1 MTTPVKCES
10 YEGAVLKEFNKPYL
24 CGLITLALLG
34 CQSEDSTQEAVSV
47 LVPYNINELPKPNDG
62 YGYDDDG
69 TITGVGEHTA
79 AMSSTNDA
87 YYQDYNNSYAA
98 LDGWGLCAEPILIP
112 LQSVNSDKRFPL
124 NNETLSGNVVLINES
139 TGEEVGT
146 QISADG
152 SNIIIQCESG
162 LKEGTTYSI
171 VVTDGVK
178 TEFDEPLKAD
188 ASFDELIYSGV
199 PLESDKEI
207 SLQEQVLN
215 AIDSYYSLYPEKGI
229 PVYAAQFKTQSSY
242 SSLDAMRD
250 NHVKFNTKFLDGYEK
265 VREFNGDYNQYSK
278 QLRIPSYLPFTE
290 GRESECTID
299 EFDPKEN
306 CPPLYEWI
314 TNADGGFP
322 TAEMSSPK
330 VIEFLNITAD
340 IYLPNYE
347 DTPRPIETS
356 TGFPTAIFI
365 HGVTAER
372 GTASLMAA
380 EYTKKGYAVVAI
392 DMPYHGE
399 RMRYDNTDTDPN
411 DGEKT
416 GVEISARANKA
427 FFINIDSPLALRSN
441 LQQSVSD
448 FLGLRYALSQESWVK
463 KDDIH
468 LIGQSLGG
476 IMSVMVSEFSQP
488 TRDLGDNSDF
498 AFNTVNFVVPGQG
511 LTNLV
516 LSSQTLGPEMSEGV
530 KKSPDVQRGIAETV
544 IPDICTAEATN
555 QQCIEAL
562 REFGALSTDNALLV
576 SQLENDIFDLVVTD
590 LKQGVQATIDSAD
603 PASFISRQVAV
614 QQPTLLLAAVGDCG
628 ETCDVGVDYVPDS
641 VIPNT
646 APDNIRTGTEPL
658 ITALGLD
665 PITGT
670 SENISEKRGAVRTTT
685 GGHGTYLFPY
695 EGPVDE
701 DGLPGMP
708 GENISDVLEAV
719 DTQQIAVASMVMS
732 DGAVVVINN
741 EDHIETE
748 VPQDEE

>member
-1 MTTPVKCES
+1 MKD
-10 YEGAVLKEFNKPYL
+10 FNKPYI

-34 CQSEDSTQEAVSV
+34 CQSEDSTQDAVSV

-69 TITGVGEHTA
+69 TISGVGEDVA

-112 LQSVNSDKRFPL
+112 LQSVNSDKRYPL
-124 NNETLSGNVVLINES
+124 NNETLAGNVVLIDGV

-152 SNIIIQCESG
+152 SNIKIQCESG
-162 LKEGTTYSI
+162 LVENRTYSV

-178 TEFDEPLKAD
+178 TEFNEHLKAD
-188 ASFDELIYSGV
+188 ASFDELIYSDA
-199 PLESDKEI
+199 PLNSEKEEV
-207 SLQEQVLN
+207 LQEQVLS
-215 AIDSYYSLYPEKGI
+215 AIDSYYALYPDKGI
-229 PVYAAQFKTQSSY
+229 PVYAAQFKTQSAY
-242 SSLDAMRD
+242 SPLDAMKY
-250 NHVKFNTKFLDGYEK
+250 NHEAFGSAFTGQLNPITERKK
-265 VREFNGDYNQYSK
+265 DYDLYTK
-278 QLRIPSYLPFTE
+278 QLKIPSYLPFTKA
-290 GRESECTID
+290 RESECIID
-299 EFDPKEN
+299 EFEPKEN

-314 TNADGGFP
+314 TNTDGGFP
-322 TAEMSSPK
+322 TEREPTPK
-330 VIEFLNITAD
+330 ITEELDITAD
-340 IYLPNYE
+340 IYVPNGW
-347 DTPRPIETS
+347 DKS
-356 TGFPTAIFI
+356 SQLPTAIFI

-399 RMRYDNTDTDPN
+399 RMRYDSSP
-411 DGEKT
+411 EH
-416 GVEISARANKA
+416 VEISARANKA

-448 FLGLRYALSQESWVK
+448 FLGLRYALNQERWVK
-463 KDDIH
+463 KDDVH

-476 IMSVMVSEFSQP
+476 IMSVMVSEFSQVSP
-488 TRDLGDNSDF
+488 DFHTNSDF

-544 IPDICTAEATN
+544 IPDTCTAEATN

-562 REFGALSTDNALLV
+562 REFVELSSDNALLV
-576 SQLENDIFDLVVTD
+576 SQLEDDIFDLVVTD

-603 PASFISRQVAV
+603 PASFISRQVQAE
-614 QQPTLLLAAVGDCG
+614 QPTLLLAAVGDCG

-670 SENISEKRGAVRTTT
+670 KRDQIELGGVIRTTT

-701 DGLPGMP
+701 NGLPGMP
-708 GENISDVLEAV
+708 GENMSDVREAV
-719 DTQQIAVASMVMS
+719 TTQQLAVASMVMT
-732 DGAVVVINN
+732 DGSLVVINN

>member
-10 YEGAVLKEFNKPYL
+10 YEGAVLKDFNKPYI

-69 TITGVGEHTA
+69 TISGVGEDVA

-112 LQSVNSDKRFPL
+112 LQSVNSDKRYPL
-124 NNETLSGNVVLINES
+124 NNETLAGNVVLIDGV

-152 SNIIIQCESG
+152 SNIKIQCESG
-162 LKEGTTYSI
+162 LVENRTYSV
-171 VVTDGVK
+171 VVTDGVE
-178 TEFDEPLKAD
+178 TEFNEPLKAD
-188 ASFDELIYSGV
+188 ASFDELIYSDV
-199 PLESDKEI
+199 SLNSEKEEI
-207 SLQEQVLN
+207 LQEQVLS
-215 AIDSYYSLYPEKGI
+215 AIDSYYALYPDKGI
-229 PVYAAQFKTQSSY
+229 PVYAAQFKTQSAY
-242 SSLDAMRD
+242 SPLDAMKY
-250 NHVKFNTKFLDGYEK
+250 NHEAFGSAFTGQLNPITERKK
-265 VREFNGDYNQYSK
+265 DYDLYTK
-278 QLRIPSYLPFTE
+278 QLKIPSYLPFTKA
-290 GRESECTID
+290 RESECIID
-299 EFDPKEN
+299 EFEPKEN

-314 TNADGGFP
+314 TNTDGGFP
-322 TAEMSSPK
+322 TEREPTPK
-330 VIEFLNITAD
+330 ITEELDITAD
-340 IYLPNYE
+340 IYVPNGW
-347 DTPRPIETS
+347 DKS
-356 TGFPTAIFI
+356 SQLPTAIFI

-399 RMRYDNTDTDPN
+399 RMRYDSSP
-411 DGEKT
+411 EH
-416 GVEISARANKA
+416 VEISARANKA

-448 FLGLRYALSQESWVK
+448 FLGLRYALSQEGWV
-463 KDDIH
+463 DNDNVH

-476 IMSVMVSEFSQP
+476 IMSVMVSEFSQASP
-488 TRDLGDNSDF
+488 DFHSDTNTNF
-498 AFNTVNFVVPGQG
+498 EFNTVNFVVPGQG

-544 IPDICTAEATN
+544 IPDICTIEATN

-562 REFGALSTDNALLV
+562 REFVELSSDNALLV
-576 SQLENDIFDLVVTD
+576 SQLEDDIFDLVVTD

-603 PASFISRQVAV
+603 PASFISRQVKAE
-614 QQPTLLLAAVGDCG
+614 QPTLLLAAVGDCG

-670 SENISEKRGAVRTTT
+670 KRDQIELGGVIRTTT

-701 DGLPGMP
+701 SGLPGMP
-708 GENISDVLEAV
+708 GENMSDVREAV
-719 DTQQIAVASMVMS
+719 TTQQLAVASMVMT
-732 DGAVVVINN
+732 DGSLVVINN

>member
-10 YEGAVLKEFNKPYL
+10 YEGAVLKDFNKPYI

-34 CQSEDSTQEAVSV
+34 CQSEDSAQDAVLI

-62 YGYDDDG
+62 YGYDEDG
-69 TITGVGEHTA
+69 TISGVGEDVVV
-79 AMSSTNDA
+79 MSSTNDA

-112 LQSVNSDKRFPL
+112 LQSVNSDKRYPL
-124 NNETLSGNVVLINES
+124 NNETLAGNVVLIDDL
-139 TGEEVGT
+139 TGEEVVT

-152 SNIIIQCESG
+152 SNIKIQCESG
-162 LKEGTTYSI
+162 LAESRTYSI

-178 TEFDEPLKAD
+178 TEFNEPLKAD
-188 ASFDELIYSGV
+188 ASFDDLIYSEV
-199 PLESDKEI
+199 PLNNEKEEV
-207 SLQEQVLN
+207 LQEQVLS
-215 AIDSYYSLYPEKGI
+215 AIESYYALYPEKGI

-242 SSLDAMRD
+242 SSLDAMKR
-250 NHVKFNTKFLDGYEK
+250 NHLQYGSSFTQEEPIIVEEKRGYNLYTKVLK
-265 VREFNGDYNQYSK
+265 
-278 QLRIPSYLPFTE
+278 IPSYLPFTKE
-290 GRESECTID
+290 REAECIVD

-314 TNADGGFP
+314 TNTSGSFP
-322 TAEMSSPK
+322 TAENPMPQK
-330 VIEFLNITAD
+330 TEDLEMTAD
-340 IYLPNYE
+340 IYVPKEFNWNSFIELPV
-347 DTPRPIETS
+347 
-356 TGFPTAIFI
+356 AIFI

-380 EYTKKGYAVVAI
+380 EYTDKGYAVVAI

-399 RMRYDNTDTDPN
+399 RIRYDSSP
-411 DGEKT
+411 EH
-416 GVEISARANKA
+416 VEISARANKA

-448 FLGLRYALSQESWVK
+448 FLGLRYALSQEDWVK
-463 KDDIH
+463 RDDVH

-476 IMSVMVSEFSQP
+476 IMSVMVSEFSQASRAL
-488 TRDLGDNSDF
+488 TANSDF
-498 AFNTVNFVVPGQG
+498 TFNTVNFVVPGQG

-544 IPDICTAEATN
+544 IPDTCTTEATN

-562 REFGALSTDNALLV
+562 RDFVALSTDNALLV
-576 SQLENDIFDLVVTD
+576 SQLEDDIFDLVVTD

-603 PASFISRQVAV
+603 PASFISRQVAAE
-614 QQPTLLLAAVGDCG
+614 QPTLLLAAVGDCG

-646 APDNIRTGTEPL
+646 APGNIRTGTEPL

-670 SENISEKRGAVRTTT
+670 SENINEKRGAVRTTT

-701 DGLPGMP
+701 NGLPGTP
-708 GENISDVLEAV
+708 GENMSDVREAV

>member
-1 MTTPVKCES
+1 MKD
-10 YEGAVLKEFNKPYL
+10 FNKPYI

-34 CQSEDSTQEAVSV
+34 CQSEDSTQEPVSV
-47 LVPYNINELPKPNDG
+47 LVPYNIDELPKPNDG

-69 TITGVGEHTA
+69 TITGVGEHAVTL
-79 AMSSTNDA
+79 SSKNDA

-112 LQSVNSDKRFPL
+112 LQSINSDKRFPL
-124 NNETLSGNVVLINES
+124 NNETFSGNVVLINES
-139 TGEEVGT
+139 TGEEVST

-199 PLESDKEI
+199 PLDSDKEV

-215 AIDSYYSLYPEKGI
+215 AIDSYYALYPEKGI
-229 PVYAAQFKTQSSY
+229 PVYAAQFKTQSAY
-242 SSLDAMRD
+242 SPLDTMRN
-250 NHVKFNTKFLDGYEK
+250 NHVLYGSSFIGTRSEVTGLKP
-265 VREFNGDYNQYSK
+265 DYDLYHK
-278 QLRIPSYLPFTE
+278 TLKIPFYLPFTKE
-290 GRESECTID
+290 REAECTVD

-314 TNADGGFP
+314 TNTSGGFP
-322 TAEMSSPK
+322 TADNPTPQITEDL
-330 VIEFLNITAD
+330 EITAD
-340 IYLPNYE
+340 IYVPNNWDWNKGE
-347 DTPRPIETS
+347 QLS
-356 TGFPTAIFI
+356 TAIFI

-372 GTASLMAA
+372 GTASLMAKD
-380 EYTKKGYAVVAI
+380 YTTKGYAVVAI

-399 RMRYDNTDTDPN
+399 RMRYDNTDP
-411 DGEKT
+411 DGEGPDK

-448 FLGLRYALSQESWVK
+448 FLGLRYALSQEAWVK
-463 KDDIH
+463 KDDVH

-476 IMSVMVSEFSQP
+476 IMSVMVSEFSQASP
-488 TRDLGDNSDF
+488 DFHSNSNF

-544 IPDICTAEATN
+544 IPDTCTTEATN
-555 QQCIEAL
+555 QECIEAL
-562 REFGALSTDNALLV
+562 REFVALSSDNTLFV
-576 SQLENDIFDLVVTD
+576 SQLEDDIFDLVVTD

-603 PASFISRQVAV
+603 PASFISRQVAAE
-614 QQPTLLLAAVGDCG
+614 QPTLLLAAVGDCG

-670 SENISEKRGAVRTTT
+670 TPTSVQTRGAVRTTT

-701 DGLPGMP
+701 NGLPGTP
-708 GENISDVLEAV
+708 GENMSVVREAV
-719 DTQQIAVASMVMS
+719 DTQQVAVASMVMT
-732 DGAVVVINN
+732 DGSLVVINN

>member
-10 YEGAVLKEFNKPYL
+10 YEGAVLKDFNKPYI

-34 CQSEDSTQEAVSV
+34 CQSEDSTQDAVSV

-69 TITGVGEHTA
+69 TISGVGEDVA

-112 LQSVNSDKRFPL
+112 LQSVNSDKRYPL
-124 NNETLSGNVVLINES
+124 NNETLAGNVVLIDYL
-139 TGEEVGT
+139 TGEEVVT

-152 SNIIIQCESG
+152 SNIKIQCESG
-162 LKEGTTYSI
+162 LAESRTYSI

-178 TEFDEPLKAD
+178 TEFNEPLKSD
-188 ASFDELIYSGV
+188 ASFDDLIYSEV
-199 PLESDKEI
+199 PLNNEKEEV
-207 SLQEQVLN
+207 LQEQVLS
-215 AIDSYYSLYPEKGI
+215 AIDSYYALYPEKGI
-229 PVYAAQFKTQSSY
+229 PVYAAQFKTQSAY
-242 SSLDAMRD
+242 SPLDAMKY
-250 NHVKFNTKFLDGYEK
+250 NHEAFGSAFTGQLNPITERKK
-265 VREFNGDYNQYSK
+265 DYDLYTK
-278 QLRIPSYLPFTE
+278 QLKIPSYLPFTKA
-290 GRESECTID
+290 RESECIID
-299 EFDPKEN
+299 EFEPKEN

-314 TNADGGFP
+314 TNTDGGFP
-322 TAEMSSPK
+322 TEREPTPK
-330 VIEFLNITAD
+330 ITEELYITAD
-340 IYLPNYE
+340 IYVPNGW
-347 DTPRPIETS
+347 DKS
-356 TGFPTAIFI
+356 SQLPTAIFI

-399 RMRYDNTDTDPN
+399 RMRYDSSP
-411 DGEKT
+411 EH
-416 GVEISARANKA
+416 VEISARANKA
-427 FFINIDSPLALRSN
+427 FFINIDSPLSLRSN

-448 FLGLRYALSQESWVK
+448 FLGLRYALNQERWVK
-463 KDDIH
+463 KDDVH

-476 IMSVMVSEFSQP
+476 IMSVMVSEFSQVSP
-488 TRDLGDNSDF
+488 DFHTNSDF

-544 IPDICTAEATN
+544 IPDTCTAEATN

-562 REFGALSTDNALLV
+562 REFVELSSDNALLV

-603 PASFISRQVAV
+603 PASFISRQVQAE
-614 QQPTLLLAAVGDCG
+614 QPTLLLAAVGDCG

-670 SENISEKRGAVRTTT
+670 KRDQIELGGVIRTTT

-701 DGLPGMP
+701 NGLPGMP
-708 GENISDVLEAV
+708 GENMSDVREAV
-719 DTQQIAVASMVMS
+719 TTQQLAVASMVMT
-732 DGAVVVINN
+732 DGSLVVINN

>member
-1 MTTPVKCES
+1 M
-10 YEGAVLKEFNKPYL
+10 KEFNKPYL

-34 CQSEDSTQEAVSV
+34 CQSEDSTQEPVSV

-69 TITGVGEHTA
+69 TITGVGEPAA
-79 AMSSTNDA
+79 AMSSMNDA

-124 NNETLSGNVVLINES
+124 NNETLAGNVVLIDGE

-152 SNIIIQCESG
+152 SNIKIQCESG
-162 LKEGTTYSI
+162 LKAGTTYSI

-188 ASFDELIYSGV
+188 SSFDELIYSDV
-199 PLESDKEI
+199 PLQSNKEENI
-207 SLQEQVLN
+207 QEQVLN
-215 AIDSYYSLYPEKGI
+215 AIDSYYALYPEKGV
-229 PVYAAQFKTQSSY
+229 PVYAAQFKTQSAY
-242 SSLDAMRD
+242 SPLDAMRRSHLLYGSSFSSALPEL
-250 NHVKFNTKFLDGYEK
+250 NEEKRGYNLYTKVLK
-265 VREFNGDYNQYSK
+265 
-278 QLRIPSYLPFTE
+278 IPSYLPFTKE
-290 GRESECTID
+290 REAECTVD
-299 EFDPKEN
+299 EFDPKKN

-314 TNADGGFP
+314 TNTDGGFP
-322 TAEMSSPK
+322 TADNPIPK
-330 VIEFLNITAD
+330 LTEDLEITAD
-340 IYLPNYE
+340 IYVPKEFNWGSFIELPV
-347 DTPRPIETS
+347 
-356 TGFPTAIFI
+356 AIFI

-372 GTASLMAA
+372 STASLMAA

-399 RMRYDNTDTDPN
+399 RMRYDNTDTDPG
-411 DGEKT
+411 DDEET

-448 FLGLRYALSQESWVK
+448 FLGLRYALSQEDWVK
-463 KDDIH
+463 KDDVH

-476 IMSVMVSEFSQP
+476 IMSVMVSEFSQASREL
-488 TRDLGDNSDF
+488 TANSDF

-544 IPDICTAEATN
+544 IPDVCTTDATN
-555 QQCIEAL
+555 QECIEAL
-562 REFGALSTDNALLV
+562 REFVALSTDNALLV
-576 SQLENDIFDLVVTD
+576 SQLEDDIFSLVVTD
-590 LKQGVQATIDSAD
+590 LKQGVQTTIDSAD
-603 PASFISRQVAV
+603 PASFISRQVSA

-658 ITALGLD
+658 ITALGLE

-670 SENISEKRGAVRTTT
+670 SENTVQKRGAVRTTT

-701 DGLPGMP
+701 NGLPGMP
-708 GENISDVLEAV
+708 GDNMSDVLEAV
-719 DTQQIAVASMVMS
+719 DTQQVAVASMVMS

-748 VPQDEE
+748 VPQNEE

>member
-10 YEGAVLKEFNKPYL
+10 YEGAVLKDFNKPYI

-34 CQSEDSTQEAVSV
+34 CQSEDSTQDAVSV

-69 TITGVGEHTA
+69 TISGVGEDVA

-112 LQSVNSDKRFPL
+112 LQSVNSDKRYPL
-124 NNETLSGNVVLINES
+124 NNETLAGNVVLIDDL
-139 TGEEVGT
+139 TGEEVVT

-152 SNIIIQCESG
+152 SNIKIQCESG
-162 LKEGTTYSI
+162 LAESRTYSI

-178 TEFDEPLKAD
+178 TEFNEPLKSD
-188 ASFDELIYSGV
+188 ASFDDLIYSEV
-199 PLESDKEI
+199 PLNNEKEEV
-207 SLQEQVLN
+207 LQEQVLS
-215 AIDSYYSLYPEKGI
+215 AIDSYYALYPEKGI
-229 PVYAAQFKTQSSY
+229 PVYAAQFKTQSAY
-242 SSLDAMRD
+242 SPLDAMKY
-250 NHVKFNTKFLDGYEK
+250 NHEAFGSAFTGQLNPITERKK
-265 VREFNGDYNQYSK
+265 DYDLYTK
-278 QLRIPSYLPFTE
+278 QLKIPSYLPFTKA
-290 GRESECTID
+290 RESECIID
-299 EFDPKEN
+299 EFEPKEN

-314 TNADGGFP
+314 TNTDGGFP
-322 TAEMSSPK
+322 TEREPTPK
-330 VIEFLNITAD
+330 ITEELDITAD
-340 IYLPNYE
+340 IYVPNGW
-347 DTPRPIETS
+347 DKS
-356 TGFPTAIFI
+356 SQLPTAIFI

-392 DMPYHGE
+392 DMQYHGE
-399 RMRYDNTDTDPN
+399 RMRYDSSP
-411 DGEKT
+411 EH
-416 GVEISARANKA
+416 VEISARANKA

-448 FLGLRYALSQESWVK
+448 FLGLRYALNQERWVK
-463 KDDIH
+463 KDDVH

-476 IMSVMVSEFSQP
+476 IMSVMVSEFSQVSP
-488 TRDLGDNSDF
+488 DFHTNSDF

-544 IPDICTAEATN
+544 IPDTCTAEATN

-562 REFGALSTDNALLV
+562 REFVELSSDNALLV

-603 PASFISRQVAV
+603 PASFISRQVKAE
-614 QQPTLLLAAVGDCG
+614 QPTLLLAAVGDCG

-670 SENISEKRGAVRTTT
+670 KRDQIELGGVIRTTT

-701 DGLPGMP
+701 NGLPGIP
-708 GENISDVLEAV
+708 GENMSDVREAV
-719 DTQQIAVASMVMS
+719 TTQQLAVASMVMT
-732 DGAVVVINN
+732 DGSLVVINN

-748 VPQDEE
+748 VPQGEE

>member
-10 YEGAVLKEFNKPYL
+10 YEGAVLKDFNKPYI

-34 CQSEDSTQEAVSV
+34 CQSEDSTQDAVSV

-69 TITGVGEHTA
+69 TISGVGEDVA

-112 LQSVNSDKRFPL
+112 LQSVNSDKRYPL
-124 NNETLSGNVVLINES
+124 NNETLSGNVVLIDDL
-139 TGEEVGT
+139 TGEEVVT

-152 SNIIIQCESG
+152 SNIKIQCGSG
-162 LKEGTTYSI
+162 LAESRTYSI

-178 TEFDEPLKAD
+178 TEFNEPLKAD
-188 ASFDELIYSGV
+188 ASFDDLIYSEV
-199 PLESDKEI
+199 PLNNEKEEV
-207 SLQEQVLN
+207 LQEQVLS
-215 AIDSYYSLYPEKGI
+215 AIDSYYALYPDKGI
-229 PVYAAQFKTQSSY
+229 PVYAAQFKTQSAY
-242 SSLDAMRD
+242 SPLDAMR
-250 NHVKFNTKFLDGYEK
+250 NNQVNFHTKFLDGVEK
-265 VREFNGDYNQYSK
+265 VNEFNSDYNQYSK
-278 QLRIPSYLPFTE
+278 KLRIPSYLPFTQE
-290 GRESECTID
+290 RESECIID

-314 TNADGGFP
+314 TNTEGGFP
-322 TAEMSSPK
+322 TAAMPEPK
-330 VIEFLNITAD
+330 VVEFLDITAD
-340 IYLPNYE
+340 IYLPNYA
-347 DTPRPIETS
+347 DIPRPKDTS
-356 TGFPTAIFI
+356 IGFPTAIFI

-399 RMRYDNTDTDPN
+399 RMRYDSTDTDPN
-411 DGEKT
+411 DDEET

-448 FLGLRYALSQESWVK
+448 FLGLRYALSQEDWVK
-463 KDDIH
+463 KDDVH

-476 IMSVMVSEFSQP
+476 IMSVMVSEFSQASREL
-488 TRDLGDNSDF
+488 TANSDF

-544 IPDICTAEATN
+544 IPDTCTTEATN

-562 REFGALSTDNALLV
+562 REFVALSTDNALLV

-603 PASFISRQVAV
+603 PASFISRQVAAE
-614 QQPTLLLAAVGDCG
+614 QPTLLLAAVGDCG

-670 SENISEKRGAVRTTT
+670 SENIDEKRGSVRTTT

-701 DGLPGMP
+701 NGLPGTP
-708 GENISDVLEAV
+708 GENMSDVREAV
-719 DTQQIAVASMVMS
+719 GTQQIAVASMVMS

-741 EDHIETE
+741 EGHIETE

>member
-10 YEGAVLKEFNKPYL
+10 YEGAVLKDFNKPYI

-62 YGYDDDG
+62 YGYDDDL
-69 TITGVGEHTA
+69 TITGVGEHTVTL
-79 AMSSTNDA
+79 SSKNDA

-112 LQSVNSDKRFPL
+112 LQSVNSDKRYPL
-124 NNETLSGNVVLINES
+124 NNETLAGNVVLIDGV

-152 SNIIIQCESG
+152 SNIKIQCESG
-162 LKEGTTYSI
+162 LVENRTYSV

-178 TEFDEPLKAD
+178 TEFNEHLKAD
-188 ASFDELIYSGV
+188 ASFDELIYSDA
-199 PLESDKEI
+199 PLNSEKEEV
-207 SLQEQVLN
+207 LQEQVLS
-215 AIDSYYSLYPEKGI
+215 AIDSYYALYPDKGI
-229 PVYAAQFKTQSSY
+229 PVYAAQFKTQSAY
-242 SSLDAMRD
+242 SPLDAMKY
-250 NHVKFNTKFLDGYEK
+250 NHEAFESAFTGQLNPITERKK
-265 VREFNGDYNQYSK
+265 DYDLYTK
-278 QLRIPSYLPFTE
+278 QLKIPSYLPFTKA
-290 GRESECTID
+290 RESECIID
-299 EFDPKEN
+299 EFEPKEN

-314 TNADGGFP
+314 TNTEGGFP
-322 TAEMSSPK
+322 TEREPTPK
-330 VIEFLNITAD
+330 ITEELDITAD
-340 IYLPNYE
+340 IYVPNGW
-347 DTPRPIETS
+347 DKS
-356 TGFPTAIFI
+356 SQLPTAIFI

-399 RMRYDNTDTDPN
+399 RMRYDSSP
-411 DGEKT
+411 EH
-416 GVEISARANKA
+416 VEISARANKA

-448 FLGLRYALSQESWVK
+448 FLGLRYALNQERWVK
-463 KDDIH
+463 KDDVH

-476 IMSVMVSEFSQP
+476 IMSVMVSEFSQVSP
-488 TRDLGDNSDF
+488 DFHTNSDF

-516 LSSQTLGPEMSEGV
+516 LSSQTLGPEMSECV

-544 IPDICTAEATN
+544 IPDTCTAEATN

-562 REFGALSTDNALLV
+562 REFVELSSDNALLV

-603 PASFISRQVAV
+603 PASFISRQVKAE
-614 QQPTLLLAAVGDCG
+614 QPTLLLAAVGDCG

-670 SENISEKRGAVRTTT
+670 KRDQIELGGVIRTTT

-701 DGLPGMP
+701 NGLPGMP
-708 GENISDVLEAV
+708 GENMSDVREAV
-719 DTQQIAVASMVMS
+719 TTQQLAVASMVMT
-732 DGAVVVINN
+732 DGSLVVINN

>member
-1 MTTPVKCES
+1 M
-10 YEGAVLKEFNKPYL
+10 KEFNKPLL

-34 CQSEDSTQEAVSV
+34 CQSEDSTQEPVSV

-69 TITGVGEHTA
+69 TITGVGEHA
-79 AMSSTNDA
+79 VVMSSKNDA

-112 LQSVNSDKRFPL
+112 LQSINSDKRFPL
-124 NNETLSGNVVLINES
+124 NNETLEGNVALIDAS
-139 TGEEVGT
+139 TGVEVET

-162 LKEGTTYSI
+162 LNEGTTYSI

-188 ASFDELIYSGV
+188 SSFDELIYSDV
-199 PLESDKEI
+199 PLKSDKEVNI
-207 SLQEQVLN
+207 QEQVLN
-215 AIDSYYSLYPEKGI
+215 AIDSYYSLYPEKGV

-242 SSLDAMRD
+242 SPLDAMKE
-250 NHVKFNTKFLDGYEK
+250 NHELFGSSFIGTRSK
-265 VREFNGDYNQYSK
+265 VPGLKPDYDLYHK
-278 QLRIPSYLPFTE
+278 TLKIPFYLPFTKE
-290 GRESECTID
+290 REAECTVD

-314 TNADGGFP
+314 TNTSGGFP
-322 TAEMSSPK
+322 TADNPTPQITE
-330 VIEFLNITAD
+330 ELEITAD
-340 IYLPNYE
+340 IYVPNNWDWNKGE
-347 DTPRPIETS
+347 QL
-356 TGFPTAIFI
+356 PTAIFI

-372 GTASLMAA
+372 GTASLMAKD
-380 EYTKKGYAVVAI
+380 YTTKGYAVVAI

-411 DGEKT
+411 DDEIT

-448 FLGLRYALSQESWVK
+448 FLGLRYALSKEAWVK
-463 KDDIH
+463 KDDVH

-476 IMSVMVSEFSQP
+476 IMSVMVSEFSQVKDGFP
-488 TRDLGDNSDF
+488 VNTAFG
-498 AFNTVNFVVPGQG
+498 FNTVNFVVPGQG

-530 KKSPDVQRGIAETV
+530 KKSPDVQRSIAETV
-544 IPDICTAEATN
+544 IPDICTTEATN
-555 QQCIEAL
+555 QECIEAL
-562 REFGALSTDNALLV
+562 REFVAQSTDNALFV
-576 SQLENDIFDLVVTD
+576 SQLEDDIFNLVVTD
-590 LKQGVQATIDSAD
+590 LKQGVQTTIDSAD
-603 PASFISRQVAV
+603 PASFISRQVAA

-658 ITALGLD
+658 IAALGLD

-670 SENISEKRGAVRTTT
+670 SENMELKRGAVRTTT

-695 EGPVDE
+695 EGPMDE
-701 DGLPGMP
+701 SGLPGTP
-708 GENISDVLEAV
+708 GENMSDVREAV
-719 DTQQIAVASMVMS
+719 DTQQVAVASMVMS

-748 VPQDEE
+748 VPENEE

>member
-1 MTTPVKCES
+1 M
-10 YEGAVLKEFNKPYL
+10 KEFNKPYI

-62 YGYDDDG
+62 YGYDDDL
-69 TITGVGEHTA
+69 TITGIGEHTVTL
-79 AMSSTNDA
+79 SSKNDV

-112 LQSVNSDKRFPL
+112 LQSVNSDKRYPL
-124 NNETLSGNVVLINES
+124 NNETLAGNVVLIDDL
-139 TGEEVGT
+139 TGEEVVT

-152 SNIIIQCESG
+152 SNIKIQCESG
-162 LKEGTTYSI
+162 LAESRTYSI

-178 TEFDEPLKAD
+178 TEFNEPLKAD
-188 ASFDELIYSGV
+188 ASFDDLIYSEV
-199 PLESDKEI
+199 PLNNEKEEV
-207 SLQEQVLN
+207 LQEQVLS
-215 AIDSYYSLYPEKGI
+215 AIDSYYALYPKKGVL
-229 PVYAAQFKTQSSY
+229 VYAAQFKTQSTY
-242 SSLDAMRD
+242 SPLDAMRN
-250 NHVKFNTKFLDGYEK
+250 NHVNFHTKFLDGVEK
-265 VREFNGDYNQYSK
+265 VREFNSDYSQYSK
-278 QLRIPSYLPFTE
+278 KLRIPSYLPFTQE
-290 GRESECTID
+290 RESECTID

-314 TNADGGFP
+314 TNTEGGFP
-322 TAEMSSPK
+322 TATMPEPK
-330 VIEFLNITAD
+330 VIEFLEITAD
-340 IYLPNYE
+340 IYVPNDWDWSKGE
-347 DTPRPIETS
+347 QL
-356 TGFPTAIFI
+356 PTAIFI

-399 RMRYDNTDTDPN
+399 RIRYDNTDTDPN
-411 DGEKT
+411 DDEET

-448 FLGLRYALSQESWVK
+448 FLGLRYALSQEDWVK
-463 KDDIH
+463 RDDVH

-476 IMSVMVSEFSQP
+476 IMSVMVSEFSQASRAL
-488 TRDLGDNSDF
+488 TANSDF
-498 AFNTVNFVVPGQG
+498 TFNTVNFVVPGQG

-544 IPDICTAEATN
+544 IPDTCTTEATN

-562 REFGALSTDNALLV
+562 RDFVALSTDNALLV
-576 SQLENDIFDLVVTD
+576 SQLEDDIFDLVVTD

-603 PASFISRQVAV
+603 PASFISRQVAAE
-614 QQPTLLLAAVGDCG
+614 QPTLLLAAVGDCG

-646 APDNIRTGTEPL
+646 APGNIRTGTEPL

-670 SENISEKRGAVRTTT
+670 SENINEKRGAVRTTT

-701 DGLPGMP
+701 NGLPGTP
-708 GENISDVLEAV
+708 GENMSDVREAV

>member
-1 MTTPVKCES
+1 MKD
-10 YEGAVLKEFNKPYL
+10 FNKPYI

-34 CQSEDSTQEAVSV
+34 CQSEDSTQDAVSV

-69 TITGVGEHTA
+69 TISGVGEDVA

-112 LQSVNSDKRFPL
+112 LQSVNSDKRYPL
-124 NNETLSGNVVLINES
+124 NNETLAGNVVLIDGV

-152 SNIIIQCESG
+152 SNIKIQCESG
-162 LKEGTTYSI
+162 LVENRTYSV

-178 TEFDEPLKAD
+178 TEFNEHLKAD
-188 ASFDELIYSGV
+188 ASFDELIYSEV
-199 PLESDKEI
+199 PLNNEKEEV
-207 SLQEQVLN
+207 LQEQVLS
-215 AIDSYYSLYPEKGI
+215 AIDSYYALYPDKGI
-229 PVYAAQFKTQSSY
+229 PVYAAQFKTQSAY
-242 SSLDAMRD
+242 SPLDAMKY
-250 NHVKFNTKFLDGYEK
+250 NHEAFGSAFTGQLNPITERKK
-265 VREFNGDYNQYSK
+265 DYDLYTK
-278 QLRIPSYLPFTE
+278 QLKIPSYLPFTKA
-290 GRESECTID
+290 RESECIID
-299 EFDPKEN
+299 EFEPKEN

-314 TNADGGFP
+314 TNTDGGFP
-322 TAEMSSPK
+322 TEREPTPK
-330 VIEFLNITAD
+330 ITEELDITAD
-340 IYLPNYE
+340 IYVPNGW
-347 DTPRPIETS
+347 DKS
-356 TGFPTAIFI
+356 SQLPTAIFI

-399 RMRYDNTDTDPN
+399 RMRYDSSP
-411 DGEKT
+411 EH
-416 GVEISARANKA
+416 VEISARANKA

-448 FLGLRYALSQESWVK
+448 FLGLRYALNQERWVK
-463 KDDIH
+463 KDDVH

-476 IMSVMVSEFSQP
+476 IMSVMVSEFSQVSP
-488 TRDLGDNSDF
+488 DFHTNSDF

-544 IPDICTAEATN
+544 IPDTCTAEATN

-562 REFGALSTDNALLV
+562 REFVELSSDNALLV

-603 PASFISRQVAV
+603 PASFISRQVQAE
-614 QQPTLLLAAVGDCG
+614 QPTLLLAAVGDCG

-670 SENISEKRGAVRTTT
+670 KRDQIELGGVIRTTT

-701 DGLPGMP
+701 NGLPGMP
-708 GENISDVLEAV
+708 GENMSDVREAV
-719 DTQQIAVASMVMS
+719 TTQQLAVASMVMT
-732 DGAVVVINN
+732 DGSLVVINN

>member
-10 YEGAVLKEFNKPYL
+10 YEGAVLKDFNKPYI

-69 TITGVGEHTA
+69 TISGAGEDVA

-112 LQSVNSDKRFPL
+112 LQSVNSDKRYPL
-124 NNETLSGNVVLINES
+124 NNETLAGNVVLIDDL
-139 TGEEVGT
+139 TGEEVVT

-152 SNIIIQCESG
+152 SNIKIQCESG
-162 LKEGTTYSI
+162 LAESRTYSI

-178 TEFDEPLKAD
+178 TEFNEPLKSD
-188 ASFDELIYSGV
+188 ASFDDLIYSEV
-199 PLESDKEI
+199 PLNNEKEEV
-207 SLQEQVLN
+207 LQEQALS
-215 AIDSYYSLYPEKGI
+215 AIDSYYALYPEKGI
-229 PVYAAQFKTQSSY
+229 PVYAAQFKTQSAY
-242 SSLDAMRD
+242 SPLDAMKY
-250 NHVKFNTKFLDGYEK
+250 NHEAFGSAFTGQLNPITERKK
-265 VREFNGDYNQYSK
+265 DYDLYTK
-278 QLRIPSYLPFTE
+278 QLRIPSYLPFTKA
-290 GRESECTID
+290 RESECIID
-299 EFDPKEN
+299 EFEPKEN

-314 TNADGGFP
+314 TNTDGGFP
-322 TAEMSSPK
+322 IEREPTPK
-330 VIEFLNITAD
+330 ITEELDITAD
-340 IYLPNYE
+340 IYVPNGW
-347 DTPRPIETS
+347 DKS
-356 TGFPTAIFI
+356 SQLPTAIFI

-399 RMRYDNTDTDPN
+399 RMRYDSSP
-411 DGEKT
+411 EH
-416 GVEISARANKA
+416 VEISARANKA

-448 FLGLRYALSQESWVK
+448 FLGLRYALNQERWVK
-463 KDDIH
+463 KDDVH

-476 IMSVMVSEFSQP
+476 IMSVMVSEFSQVSP
-488 TRDLGDNSDF
+488 DFHTNSDF

-544 IPDICTAEATN
+544 IPDTCTAEATN

-562 REFGALSTDNALLV
+562 REFVELSSDNALLV

-603 PASFISRQVAV
+603 PASFISRQVKAE
-614 QQPTLLLAAVGDCG
+614 QPTLLLAAVGDCG

-670 SENISEKRGAVRTTT
+670 KRDQIELGGVIRTTT

-701 DGLPGMP
+701 NGLPGMP
-708 GENISDVLEAV
+708 GENMSDVREAV
-719 DTQQIAVASMVMS
+719 TTQQLAVASMVMT
-732 DGAVVVINN
+732 DGSLVVINN

>member
-1 MTTPVKCES
+1 MTTPGKCES
-10 YEGAVLKEFNKPYL
+10 YEGAVLKDFNKPYI

-34 CQSEDSTQEAVSV
+34 CQSEDSTQDAVSV

-69 TITGVGEHTA
+69 TISGVGEDVA

-87 YYQDYNNSYAA
+87 YYQDYSNSYAA

-112 LQSVNSDKRFPL
+112 LQSVNSDKRYPL
-124 NNETLSGNVVLINES
+124 NNETLAGNVVLIDGV

-152 SNIIIQCESG
+152 SNIKIQCESG
-162 LKEGTTYSI
+162 LVENRTYSV

-178 TEFDEPLKAD
+178 TEFNEHLKAD
-188 ASFDELIYSGV
+188 ASFDELIYSDA
-199 PLESDKEI
+199 PLNSEKEEV
-207 SLQEQVLN
+207 LQEQVLS
-215 AIDSYYSLYPEKGI
+215 AIDSYYTLYPDKGI
-229 PVYAAQFKTQSSY
+229 PVYAAQFKTQSAY
-242 SSLDAMRD
+242 SPLDAMKY
-250 NHVKFNTKFLDGYEK
+250 NHEAFGSAFTGQLNPITERKK
-265 VREFNGDYNQYSK
+265 DYDLYTK
-278 QLRIPSYLPFTE
+278 QLKIPSYLPFTKA
-290 GRESECTID
+290 RESECIID
-299 EFDPKEN
+299 EFEPKEN

-314 TNADGGFP
+314 TNTDGGFP
-322 TAEMSSPK
+322 TEREPTPK
-330 VIEFLNITAD
+330 ITEELDITAD
-340 IYLPNYE
+340 IYVPNGW
-347 DTPRPIETS
+347 DKS
-356 TGFPTAIFI
+356 SQLPTAIFI

-399 RMRYDNTDTDPN
+399 RMRYDSSP
-411 DGEKT
+411 EH
-416 GVEISARANKA
+416 VEISARANKA

-448 FLGLRYALSQESWVK
+448 FLGLRYALNQERWVK
-463 KDDIH
+463 KDDVH

-476 IMSVMVSEFSQP
+476 IMSVMVSEFSQVSP
-488 TRDLGDNSDF
+488 DFHTNSDF

-544 IPDICTAEATN
+544 IPDTCTAEATN

-562 REFGALSTDNALLV
+562 REFVELSSDNALLV

-603 PASFISRQVAV
+603 PASFISRQVQAE
-614 QQPTLLLAAVGDCG
+614 QPTLLLAAVGDCG

-670 SENISEKRGAVRTTT
+670 KRDQIELGGVIRTTT

-701 DGLPGMP
+701 NGLPGMP
-708 GENISDVLEAV
+708 GENMSDVREAV
-719 DTQQIAVASMVMS
+719 TTQQLAVASMVMT
-732 DGAVVVINN
+732 DGSLVVINN

>member
-1 MTTPVKCES
+1 MKD
-10 YEGAVLKEFNKPYL
+10 FNKPYI

-34 CQSEDSTQEAVSV
+34 CQSEDSTQDAVSV

-69 TITGVGEHTA
+69 TISGVGEDVA

-112 LQSVNSDKRFPL
+112 LQSVNSDKRYPL
-124 NNETLSGNVVLINES
+124 NNETLAGNVVLIDGV

-152 SNIIIQCESG
+152 SNIKIQCESG
-162 LKEGTTYSI
+162 LVENRTYSV

-178 TEFDEPLKAD
+178 TEFNEHLKAD
-188 ASFDELIYSGV
+188 ASFDELIYSDA
-199 PLESDKEI
+199 PLNSEKEEV
-207 SLQEQVLN
+207 LQEQALS
-215 AIDSYYSLYPEKGI
+215 AIDSYYALYPDKGI

-242 SSLDAMRD
+242 APLDAMKY
-250 NHVKFNTKFLDGYEK
+250 NHEAFGSAFTGQLNPITERKK
-265 VREFNGDYNQYSK
+265 DYDLYTK
-278 QLRIPSYLPFTE
+278 QLKIPSYLPFTKA
-290 GRESECTID
+290 RESECIID
-299 EFDPKEN
+299 EFEPKEN

-314 TNADGGFP
+314 TNTDGGFP
-322 TAEMSSPK
+322 TEREPTPK
-330 VIEFLNITAD
+330 ITEELDITAD
-340 IYLPNYE
+340 IYVPNGW
-347 DTPRPIETS
+347 DKS
-356 TGFPTAIFI
+356 SQLPTAIFI

-399 RMRYDNTDTDPN
+399 RMRYDSSP
-411 DGEKT
+411 EH
-416 GVEISARANKA
+416 VEISARANKA

-448 FLGLRYALSQESWVK
+448 FLGLRYALNQERWVK
-463 KDDIH
+463 KDDVH

-476 IMSVMVSEFSQP
+476 IMSVMVSEFSQVSP
-488 TRDLGDNSDF
+488 DFHSDTNTNTNF
-498 AFNTVNFVVPGQG
+498 EFNTVNFVVPGQG

-544 IPDICTAEATN
+544 IPDTCTAEATN

-562 REFGALSTDNALLV
+562 REFVELSSDNALLV
-576 SQLENDIFDLVVTD
+576 SQLENDIFNLVVTD

-603 PASFISRQVAV
+603 PASFISRQVQAE
-614 QQPTLLLAAVGDCG
+614 QPTLLLAAVGDCG

-670 SENISEKRGAVRTTT
+670 KRDQIELGGVIRTTT

-701 DGLPGMP
+701 NGLPGMP
-708 GENISDVLEAV
+708 GENMSDVREAV
-719 DTQQIAVASMVMS
+719 TTQQLAVASMVMT
-732 DGAVVVINN
+732 DGSLVVINN

>member
-1 MTTPVKCES
+1 M
-10 YEGAVLKEFNKPYL
+10 KEFNKPYL

-34 CQSEDSTQEAVSV
+34 CQSEDSTQEPVSV

-69 TITGVGEHTA
+69 TITGVGEPAA
-79 AMSSTNDA
+79 AMSSMNDA

-112 LQSVNSDKRFPL
+112 LQSINSDKRLPL
-124 NNETLSGNVVLINES
+124 NNETLAGNVVLIDGE

-152 SNIIIQCESG
+152 SNIKIQCESG
-162 LKEGTTYSI
+162 LKAGTTYSI

-178 TEFDEPLKAD
+178 TEFDEPLKGD
-188 ASFDELIYSGV
+188 SSFDELIYSDV
-199 PLESDKEI
+199 PLQSNKEENI
-207 SLQEQVLN
+207 QEQVLN
-215 AIDSYYSLYPEKGI
+215 AIDSYYALYPEKGV
-229 PVYAAQFKTQSSY
+229 PVYAAQFKTQSAY
-242 SSLDAMRD
+242 SPLDAMRRSHLLYGSSFSSALPELKEEKRGY
-250 NHVKFNTKFLDGYEK
+250 NLYTKVLK
-265 VREFNGDYNQYSK
+265 
-278 QLRIPSYLPFTE
+278 IPSYLPFTKE
-290 GRESECTID
+290 REAECTVD
-299 EFDPKEN
+299 EFDPKKN

-314 TNADGGFP
+314 TNTDGGFP
-322 TAEMSSPK
+322 TADNPIPK
-330 VIEFLNITAD
+330 LTEDLEITAD
-340 IYLPNYE
+340 IYVPKEFNWGSFIELPV
-347 DTPRPIETS
+347 
-356 TGFPTAIFI
+356 AIFI

-372 GTASLMAA
+372 STASLMAA

-399 RMRYDNTDTDPN
+399 RVRHDSSP
-411 DGEKT
+411 EQ
-416 GVEISARANKA
+416 VEISARANKA

-448 FLGLRYALSQESWVK
+448 FLGLRYALSQEGWVDNDK
-463 KDDIH
+463 VH

-476 IMSVMVSEFSQP
+476 IMSVMVSEFSQAS
-488 TRDLGDNSDF
+488 RDFHSDTNSNF
-498 AFNTVNFVVPGQG
+498 EFNTVNFVVPGQG

-530 KKSPDVQRGIAETV
+530 KKSPDVQRSIAETV

-555 QQCIEAL
+555 QECIEAL
-562 REFGALSTDNALLV
+562 REFVAQSTDNALFV
-576 SQLENDIFDLVVTD
+576 SQLEDDIFNLVVTD
-590 LKQGVQATIDSAD
+590 LKQGVQTTIDSAD
-603 PASFISRQVAV
+603 PASFISRQVSA

-670 SENISEKRGAVRTTT
+670 SENIDEKRGAVRTTT

-708 GENISDVLEAV
+708 GENMSDVLEAV
-719 DTQQIAVASMVMS
+719 GTQQIAVASMVMS

-748 VPQDEE
+748 VPQNEE

>member
-1 MTTPVKCES
+1 M
-10 YEGAVLKEFNKPYL
+10 KEFNKPYL

-34 CQSEDSTQEAVSV
+34 CQSEDSTQEPVSV

-69 TITGVGEHTA
+69 TITGVGEPAA
-79 AMSSTNDA
+79 AMSSMNDA

-112 LQSVNSDKRFPL
+112 LQSINSDKRFPL
-124 NNETLSGNVVLINES
+124 NNETLAGNVVLIDGE

-152 SNIIIQCESG
+152 SNIKIQCESG
-162 LKEGTTYSI
+162 LKAGTTYSI

-188 ASFDELIYSGV
+188 SSFDELIYSDV
-199 PLESDKEI
+199 PLQSNKEENI
-207 SLQEQVLN
+207 QEQVLN
-215 AIDSYYSLYPEKGI
+215 AIDSYYALYPEKGV
-229 PVYAAQFKTQSSY
+229 PVYAAQFKTQSAY
-242 SSLDAMRD
+242 SPLDAMRRSHLLYGSSFSSALPELKEEKRGY
-250 NHVKFNTKFLDGYEK
+250 NLYTKVLK
-265 VREFNGDYNQYSK
+265 
-278 QLRIPSYLPFTE
+278 IPSYLPFTKE
-290 GRESECTID
+290 REAECTVD
-299 EFDPKEN
+299 EFDPKKN

-314 TNADGGFP
+314 TNTDGGFP
-322 TAEMSSPK
+322 TADNPIPK
-330 VIEFLNITAD
+330 LTEDLEITAD
-340 IYLPNYE
+340 IYVPKEFNWGSFIELPV
-347 DTPRPIETS
+347 
-356 TGFPTAIFI
+356 AIFI

-372 GTASLMAA
+372 STASLMAA

-399 RMRYDNTDTDPN
+399 RVRHDSSP
-411 DGEKT
+411 EQ
-416 GVEISARANKA
+416 VEISARANKA

-448 FLGLRYALSQESWVK
+448 FLGLRYALSQEGWVDNDK
-463 KDDIH
+463 VH

-476 IMSVMVSEFSQP
+476 IMSVMVSEFSQAS
-488 TRDLGDNSDF
+488 RDFHSDTNSNF
-498 AFNTVNFVVPGQG
+498 EFNTVNFVVPGQG

-544 IPDICTAEATN
+544 IPDVCTTDATN
-555 QQCIEAL
+555 QECIEAL
-562 REFGALSTDNALLV
+562 REFVALSTDNALLV
-576 SQLENDIFDLVVTD
+576 SQLEDDIFSLVVTD
-590 LKQGVQATIDSAD
+590 LKQGVQTTIDSAD
-603 PASFISRQVAV
+603 PASFISRQIEA

-641 VIPNT
+641 VIPNI

-658 ITALGLD
+658 ITALGLE

-670 SENISEKRGAVRTTT
+670 SENTVQKRGAVRTTT

-701 DGLPGMP
+701 NGLPGMP
-708 GENISDVLEAV
+708 GDNMSDVLEAV
-719 DTQQIAVASMVMS
+719 DTQQVAVASMVMS

-748 VPQDEE
+748 VPQNEE

>member
-1 MTTPVKCES
+1 MKD
-10 YEGAVLKEFNKPYL
+10 FNKPYI

-34 CQSEDSTQEAVSV
+34 CQSEDSAQDAVLI

-62 YGYDDDG
+62 YGYDEDG
-69 TITGVGEHTA
+69 TISGVGEDVVV
-79 AMSSTNDA
+79 MSSTNDA

-112 LQSVNSDKRFPL
+112 LKSVNSDKRYPL
-124 NNETLSGNVVLINES
+124 NNETLAGNVVLIDDL
-139 TGEEVGT
+139 TGEEVVT

-152 SNIIIQCESG
+152 SNIKIQCESG
-162 LKEGTTYSI
+162 LAESRTYSI

-178 TEFDEPLKAD
+178 TEFNEPLKSD
-188 ASFDELIYSGV
+188 ASFDDLIYSEV
-199 PLESDKEI
+199 PLNNEKEEV
-207 SLQEQVLN
+207 LQEQVLS
-215 AIDSYYSLYPEKGI
+215 AIDSYYALYPDKGI
-229 PVYAAQFKTQSSY
+229 PVYAAQFKTQSAY
-242 SSLDAMRD
+242 SPLDAMKR
-250 NHVKFNTKFLDGYEK
+250 NHLLYGSSFSSALPELKEEKRGYNLYTKVLK
-265 VREFNGDYNQYSK
+265 
-278 QLRIPSYLPFTE
+278 IPSYLPFTKE
-290 GRESECTID
+290 REVECIVD

-314 TNADGGFP
+314 TNTSGGFP
-322 TAEMSSPK
+322 TAENAMPLK
-330 VIEFLNITAD
+330 TEDLELTAD
-340 IYLPNYE
+340 IYVPKEFNWSTFIELPV
-347 DTPRPIETS
+347 
-356 TGFPTAIFI
+356 AIFI
-365 HGVTAER
+365 HGVTADR
-372 GTASLMAA
+372 STASLMAA

-392 DMPYHGE
+392 DMPYHGD
-399 RMRYDNTDTDPN
+399 RVRHDSSPQH
-411 DGEKT
+411 
-416 GVEISARANKA
+416 VEISAREDKA

-448 FLGLRYALSQESWVK
+448 FLGLRYALSQEGWV
-463 KDDIH
+463 DNDNVH

-476 IMSVMVSEFSQP
+476 IMSVMVSEFSQASP
-488 TRDLGDNSDF
+488 DFYSDTNTNF
-498 AFNTVNFVVPGQG
+498 EFNTVNFVVPGQG

-544 IPDICTAEATN
+544 IPDICTVEATN
-555 QQCIEAL
+555 QQCIETL
-562 REFGALSTDNALLV
+562 REFVELSSDNALLV

-603 PASFISRQVAV
+603 PASFISRQVAAE
-614 QQPTLLLAAVGDCG
+614 QPTLLLAAVGNCG

-646 APDNIRTGTEPL
+646 APGNIRTGTEPL

-670 SENISEKRGAVRTTT
+670 SENINEKRGAVRTTT

-701 DGLPGMP
+701 NGLPGTP
-708 GENISDVLEAV
+708 GENMSDVREAV

-741 EDHIETE
+741 EEHIETE

>member
-1 MTTPVKCES
+1 M
-10 YEGAVLKEFNKPYL
+10 KEFNKPYL

-34 CQSEDSTQEAVSV
+34 CQSEDSTQEPVSV

-69 TITGVGEHTA
+69 TITGVGEPAA
-79 AMSSTNDA
+79 AMSSMNDA

-112 LQSVNSDKRFPL
+112 LQSINSDKRFPL
-124 NNETLSGNVVLINES
+124 NNETLAGNVVLIDGE

-152 SNIIIQCESG
+152 SNIKIQCESG
-162 LKEGTTYSI
+162 LKAGTTYSI

-188 ASFDELIYSGV
+188 SSFDELIYSDA
-199 PLESDKEI
+199 PLQSNKEENI
-207 SLQEQVLN
+207 QEQVLN
-215 AIDSYYSLYPEKGI
+215 AIDSYYALYPEKGVPI
-229 PVYAAQFKTQSSY
+229 YAAQFKTQSSY
-242 SSLDAMRD
+242 SPLDAMKE
-250 NHVKFNTKFLDGYEK
+250 NHELFGSSFIGTRSK
-265 VREFNGDYNQYSK
+265 VPGLKPDYDLYHK
-278 QLRIPSYLPFTE
+278 TLKIPFYLPFTKE
-290 GRESECTID
+290 REAECTVD

-314 TNADGGFP
+314 TNTSGGFP
-322 TAEMSSPK
+322 TADNPIPRITE
-330 VIEFLNITAD
+330 ELEITAD
-340 IYLPNYE
+340 IYVPNNWDWNKGE
-347 DTPRPIETS
+347 QL
-356 TGFPTAIFI
+356 PTAIFI

-372 GTASLMAA
+372 GTASLMAKD
-380 EYTKKGYAVVAI
+380 YTTKGYAVVAI

-399 RMRYDNTDTDPN
+399 RMRYDNTDP
-411 DGEKT
+411 DGEGPEK
-416 GVEISARANKA
+416 GVEISARADKA

-448 FLGLRYALSQESWVK
+448 FLGLRYALSKEAWVK
-463 KDDIH
+463 KDDVH

-476 IMSVMVSEFSQP
+476 IMSVMVSEFSQASP
-488 TRDLGDNSDF
+488 DFHSDTNTNF
-498 AFNTVNFVVPGQG
+498 EFNTVNFVVPGQG

-530 KKSPDVQRGIAETV
+530 KKSPDVQRSIAETV

-555 QQCIEAL
+555 QECIEAL
-562 REFGALSTDNALLV
+562 REFVAQSTDNALFV
-576 SQLENDIFDLVVTD
+576 SQLEDDIFNLVVTD
-590 LKQGVQATIDSAD
+590 LKQGVQTTIDSAD
-603 PASFISRQVAV
+603 PASFISRQVSA

-658 ITALGLD
+658 IAALGLD

-670 SENISEKRGAVRTTT
+670 SENMEQKRGAVRTTT

-695 EGPVDE
+695 EGPMDE
-701 DGLPGMP
+701 SGLPGTP
-708 GENISDVLEAV
+708 GENMSDVREAV
-719 DTQQIAVASMVMS
+719 DTQQVAVASMVMS

-748 VPQDEE
+748 VPQNEE

>member
-10 YEGAVLKEFNKPYL
+10 YEGAVLKDFNKPYI

-34 CQSEDSTQEAVSV
+34 CQSEDSTQDAVSV
-47 LVPYNINELPKPNDG
+47 IVPYNINELPKPNDG

-69 TITGVGEHTA
+69 TISGVGEDVA

-112 LQSVNSDKRFPL
+112 LQSVNSDKRYPL
-124 NNETLSGNVVLINES
+124 NNETLAGNVVLIDGV

-152 SNIIIQCESG
+152 SNIKIQCESG
-162 LKEGTTYSI
+162 LVENRTYSV

-178 TEFDEPLKAD
+178 TEFNEHLKAD
-188 ASFDELIYSGV
+188 ASFDELIYSDA
-199 PLESDKEI
+199 PLDSEKEQV
-207 SLQEQVLN
+207 LQEQVLS
-215 AIDSYYSLYPEKGI
+215 AIDSYYALYPEKGL
-229 PVYAAQFKTQSSY
+229 PVYAAQFKTQSAY
-242 SSLDAMRD
+242 SPLDAMKY
-250 NHVKFNTKFLDGYEK
+250 NHEAFGSAFTGQLNPITERKK
-265 VREFNGDYNQYSK
+265 DYDLYTK
-278 QLRIPSYLPFTE
+278 QLKIPSYLPFTKA
-290 GRESECTID
+290 RESECIID
-299 EFDPKEN
+299 EFEPKEN

-314 TNADGGFP
+314 TNTDGGFP
-322 TAEMSSPK
+322 TEREPTPK
-330 VIEFLNITAD
+330 ITEELDITAD
-340 IYLPNYE
+340 IYVPNGW
-347 DTPRPIETS
+347 DKS
-356 TGFPTAIFI
+356 SQLPTAIFI

-399 RMRYDNTDTDPN
+399 RMRYDSSP
-411 DGEKT
+411 EH
-416 GVEISARANKA
+416 VEISARANKA

-448 FLGLRYALSQESWVK
+448 FLGLRYALNQERWVK
-463 KDDIH
+463 KDDVH

-476 IMSVMVSEFSQP
+476 IMSVMVSEFSQVSP
-488 TRDLGDNSDF
+488 DFHTNSDF

-544 IPDICTAEATN
+544 IPDTCTAEATN

-562 REFGALSTDNALLV
+562 REFVELSSDNALLV

-603 PASFISRQVAV
+603 PASFISRQVKAE
-614 QQPTLLLAAVGDCG
+614 QPTLLLAAVGDCG

-670 SENISEKRGAVRTTT
+670 KRDQIELGGVIRTTT

-701 DGLPGMP
+701 NGLPGMP
-708 GENISDVLEAV
+708 GENMSDVREAV
-719 DTQQIAVASMVMS
+719 TTQQLAVASMVMT
-732 DGAVVVINN
+732 DGSLVVINN

>member
-1 MTTPVKCES
+1 MATPVKCES
-10 YEGAVLKEFNKPYL
+10 YEGAVLKDFNKPYI

-69 TITGVGEHTA
+69 TISGVGEDVA

-112 LQSVNSDKRFPL
+112 LQSVNSDKRYPL
-124 NNETLSGNVVLINES
+124 NNETLAGNVVLIDGV

-152 SNIIIQCESG
+152 SNIKIQCESG
-162 LKEGTTYSI
+162 LVENRTYSV
-171 VVTDGVK
+171 VVTDGVE
-178 TEFDEPLKAD
+178 TEFNEHLKAD
-188 ASFDELIYSGV
+188 ASFDELIYSDV
-199 PLESDKEI
+199 SLNSEKEEV
-207 SLQEQVLN
+207 LQEQVLS
-215 AIDSYYSLYPEKGI
+215 AIDSYYALYPDKGI
-229 PVYAAQFKTQSSY
+229 PVYAAQFKTQSAY
-242 SSLDAMRD
+242 SPLDAMKY
-250 NHVKFNTKFLDGYEK
+250 NHEAFGSAFTGQLNPITERKK
-265 VREFNGDYNQYSK
+265 DYDLYTK
-278 QLRIPSYLPFTE
+278 QLKIPSYLPFTKA
-290 GRESECTID
+290 RESECIID
-299 EFDPKEN
+299 EFEPKEN

-314 TNADGGFP
+314 TNTDGGFP
-322 TAEMSSPK
+322 TEREPTPK
-330 VIEFLNITAD
+330 ITEELDITAD
-340 IYLPNYE
+340 IYVPNGW
-347 DTPRPIETS
+347 DKS
-356 TGFPTAIFI
+356 SQLPTAIFI

-399 RMRYDNTDTDPN
+399 RMRYDSSP
-411 DGEKT
+411 EH
-416 GVEISARANKA
+416 VEISARANKA

-448 FLGLRYALSQESWVK
+448 FLGLRYALNQERWVK
-463 KDDIH
+463 KDDVH

-476 IMSVMVSEFSQP
+476 IMSVMVSEFSQVSP
-488 TRDLGDNSDF
+488 DFHTNSDF

-544 IPDICTAEATN
+544 IPDTCTAEATN

-562 REFGALSTDNALLV
+562 REFVELSSDNALLV

-603 PASFISRQVAV
+603 PASFISRQVQAE
-614 QQPTLLLAAVGDCG
+614 QPTLLLAAVGDCG

-670 SENISEKRGAVRTTT
+670 KRDQIELGGVIRTTT

-701 DGLPGMP
+701 NGLPGMP
-708 GENISDVLEAV
+708 GENMSDVREAV
-719 DTQQIAVASMVMS
+719 TTQQLAVASMVMT
-732 DGAVVVINN
+732 DGSLVVINN
-741 EDHIETE
+741 EEHIETE
-748 VPQDEE
+748 VHQDEE

>member
-1 MTTPVKCES
+1 M
-10 YEGAVLKEFNKPYL
+10 KEFNKPYL

-69 TITGVGEHTA
+69 TITGVGEHAA

-112 LQSVNSDKRFPL
+112 LQSVNSDKRYPL
-124 NNETLSGNVVLINES
+124 NNETLTGNVVLINES

-162 LKEGTTYSI
+162 LKEGTIYSI

-188 ASFDELIYSGV
+188 ASFEQLIYS
-199 PLESDKEI
+199 EAQFNSEKEQDLHTQVI
-207 SLQEQVLN
+207 S
-215 AIDSYYSLYPEKGI
+215 AISSYEDLYPGKGI

-242 SSLDAMRD
+242 APLDAMKY
-250 NHVKFNTKFLDGYEK
+250 NHEVFGSSFTSQLNPITERKK
-265 VREFNGDYNQYSK
+265 DYDLYTK
-278 QLRIPSYLPFTE
+278 QLKIPSYLPFTKA
-290 GRESECTID
+290 RESECIID
-299 EFDPKEN
+299 EFEPKEN

-314 TNADGGFP
+314 TNIDGGFP
-322 TAEMSSPK
+322 TERVPTPK
-330 VIEFLNITAD
+330 ITEELDITAD
-340 IYLPNYE
+340 IYVPNGW
-347 DTPRPIETS
+347 DKS
-356 TGFPTAIFI
+356 SQLPTAIFI

-399 RMRYDNTDTDPN
+399 RMRYDSSS
-411 DGEKT
+411 EH
-416 GVEISARANKA
+416 VEISARANKA

-448 FLGLRYALSQESWVK
+448 FLGLRYALSQEHWVK
-463 KDDIH
+463 KDDVH

-476 IMSVMVSEFSQP
+476 IMSVMVSEFSQIEDGFP
-488 TRDLGDNSDF
+488 TNTDF

-562 REFGALSTDNALLV
+562 REFVALSTDNALLV

-603 PASFISRQVAV
+603 PASFISRQVEAE
-614 QQPTLLLAAVGDCG
+614 QPTLLLAAVGDCG

>member
-1 MTTPVKCES
+1 M
-10 YEGAVLKEFNKPYL
+10 KEFNKPYL

-34 CQSEDSTQEAVSV
+34 CQSEDSNQEPVSV

-69 TITGVGEHTA
+69 TITGVGEPAA
-79 AMSSTNDA
+79 AMSSMNDA

-112 LQSVNSDKRFPL
+112 LQSINSDKRFPL
-124 NNETLSGNVVLINES
+124 NNETLAGNVVLIDGE

-152 SNIIIQCESG
+152 SNIKIQCESG
-162 LKEGTTYSI
+162 LKAGTTYSI

-188 ASFDELIYSGV
+188 SSFDELIYSDV
-199 PLESDKEI
+199 PLQSNKEENI
-207 SLQEQVLN
+207 QEQVLN
-215 AIDSYYSLYPEKGI
+215 AIDSYYALYPEKGV
-229 PVYAAQFKTQSSY
+229 PVYAAQFKTQSAY
-242 SSLDAMRD
+242 SPLDAMRRSHLLYGSSFSSALPEL
-250 NHVKFNTKFLDGYEK
+250 NEEKRGYNLYTKVLK
-265 VREFNGDYNQYSK
+265 
-278 QLRIPSYLPFTE
+278 IPSYLPFTKE
-290 GRESECTID
+290 REAECTVD
-299 EFDPKEN
+299 EFDPKKN

-314 TNADGGFP
+314 TNTDGGFP
-322 TAEMSSPK
+322 TADNPIPK
-330 VIEFLNITAD
+330 LTEDLEITAD
-340 IYLPNYE
+340 IYVPKEFNWGSFIELPV
-347 DTPRPIETS
+347 
-356 TGFPTAIFI
+356 AIFI

-372 GTASLMAA
+372 STASLMAA

-399 RMRYDNTDTDPN
+399 RMRYDNTDTDPG
-411 DGEKT
+411 DDEET

-448 FLGLRYALSQESWVK
+448 FLGLRYALSQEDWVK
-463 KDDIH
+463 KDDVH

-476 IMSVMVSEFSQP
+476 IMSVMVSEFSQASREL
-488 TRDLGDNSDF
+488 TANSDF

-544 IPDICTAEATN
+544 IPDVCTTDATN
-555 QQCIEAL
+555 QECIEAL
-562 REFGALSTDNALLV
+562 REFVALSTDNALLV
-576 SQLENDIFDLVVTD
+576 SQLEDDIFSLVVTD
-590 LKQGVQATIDSAD
+590 LKQGVQTTIDSAD
-603 PASFISRQVAV
+603 PASFISRQIEA

-658 ITALGLD
+658 ITALGLE

-670 SENISEKRGAVRTTT
+670 SENTVQKRGAVRTTT

-701 DGLPGMP
+701 NGLPGMP
-708 GENISDVLEAV
+708 GDNMSDVLEAV
-719 DTQQIAVASMVMS
+719 DTQQVAVASMVMS

-748 VPQDEE
+748 VPQNEE

>member
-10 YEGAVLKEFNKPYL
+10 YEGAVLKDFNKPYI

-34 CQSEDSTQEAVSV
+34 CQSEDSAQDAVLI

-62 YGYDDDG
+62 YGYDEDG
-69 TITGVGEHTA
+69 TISGVGEDVVV
-79 AMSSTNDA
+79 MSSTNDA

-112 LQSVNSDKRFPL
+112 LQSVNSDKRYPL
-124 NNETLSGNVVLINES
+124 NNETLAGNVVLIDDL
-139 TGEEVGT
+139 TGEEVVT

-152 SNIIIQCESG
+152 SNIKIQCESG
-162 LKEGTTYSI
+162 LAESRTYSI

-178 TEFDEPLKAD
+178 TEFNEPLKAD
-188 ASFDELIYSGV
+188 ASFDDLIYSEV
-199 PLESDKEI
+199 PLNNEKEEV
-207 SLQEQVLN
+207 LQEQVLS
-215 AIDSYYSLYPEKGI
+215 AIESYYALYPEKGI

-242 SSLDAMRD
+242 SSLDAMKR
-250 NHVKFNTKFLDGYEK
+250 NHLQYGSSFTQEEPIIVEEKWGYNLYTKVLK
-265 VREFNGDYNQYSK
+265 
-278 QLRIPSYLPFTE
+278 IPSYLPFTKE
-290 GRESECTID
+290 REAECIVD

-314 TNADGGFP
+314 TNTSGSFP
-322 TAEMSSPK
+322 TAENPMPQK
-330 VIEFLNITAD
+330 TEDLEMTAD
-340 IYLPNYE
+340 IYVPKEFNWNSFIELPV
-347 DTPRPIETS
+347 
-356 TGFPTAIFI
+356 AIFI

-380 EYTKKGYAVVAI
+380 EYTDKGYAVVAI

-399 RMRYDNTDTDPN
+399 RIRYDSSP
-411 DGEKT
+411 EH
-416 GVEISARANKA
+416 VEISARANKA

-448 FLGLRYALSQESWVK
+448 FLGLRYALSQEDWVK
-463 KDDIH
+463 RDDVH

-476 IMSVMVSEFSQP
+476 IMSVMVSEFSQASRAL
-488 TRDLGDNSDF
+488 TANSDF
-498 AFNTVNFVVPGQG
+498 TFNTVNFVVPGQG

-544 IPDICTAEATN
+544 IPDTCTTEATN

-562 REFGALSTDNALLV
+562 RDFVALSTDNALLV
-576 SQLENDIFDLVVTD
+576 SQLEDDIFDLVVTD

-603 PASFISRQVAV
+603 PASFISRQVAAE
-614 QQPTLLLAAVGDCG
+614 QPTLLLAAVGDCG

-646 APDNIRTGTEPL
+646 APGNIRTGTEPL

-670 SENISEKRGAVRTTT
+670 SENINEKRGAVRTTT

-701 DGLPGMP
+701 NGLPGTP
-708 GENISDVLEAV
+708 GENMSDVREAV

>member
-1 MTTPVKCES
+1 M
-10 YEGAVLKEFNKPYL
+10 KEFNKPYI

-69 TITGVGEHTA
+69 TISGVGEHAVT
-79 AMSSTNDA
+79 MSSKNDA

-112 LQSVNSDKRFPL
+112 LQSVNSDKRYPL
-124 NNETLSGNVVLINES
+124 NNETLAGNVVLIDDL
-139 TGEEVGT
+139 TGEEVVT

-152 SNIIIQCESG
+152 SNIIIQCELG

-178 TEFDEPLKAD
+178 TEFNEPLKAD
-188 ASFDELIYSGV
+188 ASFDELIYSDV
-199 PLESDKEI
+199 PLNNEKEEV
-207 SLQEQVLN
+207 LQDQVLS
-215 AIDSYYSLYPEKGI
+215 AIESYYALYPEKGI

-242 SSLDAMRD
+242 SSLDAMKR
-250 NHVKFNTKFLDGYEK
+250 NHLQYGSSFTQEEPVIVEEKRGYNLYTKVLK
-265 VREFNGDYNQYSK
+265 
-278 QLRIPSYLPFTE
+278 IPSYLPFTKE
-290 GRESECTID
+290 REAECIVD

-314 TNADGGFP
+314 TNTSGSFP
-322 TAEMSSPK
+322 TAENPMPQK
-330 VIEFLNITAD
+330 TEDLEVTAD
-340 IYLPNYE
+340 IYVPKEFNWNSFIELPV
-347 DTPRPIETS
+347 
-356 TGFPTAIFI
+356 AIFI

-380 EYTKKGYAVVAI
+380 EYTDKGYAVVAI

-399 RMRYDNTDTDPN
+399 RIRYDSSP
-411 DGEKT
+411 EH
-416 GVEISARANKA
+416 VEISARANKA

-448 FLGLRYALSQESWVK
+448 FLGLRYALSQERWV
-463 KDDIH
+463 DNNNVH

-476 IMSVMVSEFSQP
+476 IMSVMVSEFSQASP
-488 TRDLGDNSDF
+488 DFRSDANSNF
-498 AFNTVNFVVPGQG
+498 EFNTVNFVVPGQG

-544 IPDICTAEATN
+544 IPDTCITEATN

-562 REFGALSTDNALLV
+562 RDFVALSTDNALLV
-576 SQLENDIFDLVVTD
+576 SQLEDDIFDLVVTD

-603 PASFISRQVAV
+603 PASFISRQVAAE
-614 QQPTLLLAAVGDCG
+614 QPTLLLAAVGDCG

-646 APDNIRTGTEPL
+646 APGNIRTGTEPL

-670 SENISEKRGAVRTTT
+670 SENINEKRGAVRTTT

-701 DGLPGMP
+701 NGLPGTP
-708 GENISDVLEAV
+708 GENMSDVREAV

>member
-10 YEGAVLKEFNKPYL
+10 YEGAVLKDFNKPYI

-34 CQSEDSTQEAVSV
+34 CQSEDSAQDAVLI

-62 YGYDDDG
+62 YGYDEDG
-69 TITGVGEHTA
+69 TISGVGEDVVV
-79 AMSSTNDA
+79 MSSTNDA

-112 LQSVNSDKRFPL
+112 LKSVNSDKRYPL
-124 NNETLSGNVVLINES
+124 NNETLAGNVVLIDEI
-139 TGEEVGT
+139 TGDEVDT

-178 TEFDEPLKAD
+178 TEFNEPLKAD
-188 ASFDELIYSGV
+188 ASFDELIYSDV
-199 PLESDKEI
+199 PLNNEKEEV
-207 SLQEQVLN
+207 LQDQVLS
-215 AIDSYYSLYPEKGI
+215 AIESYYALYPEKGI

-242 SSLDAMRD
+242 SSLDAMKR
-250 NHVKFNTKFLDGYEK
+250 NHLQYGSSFTQEEPVIVEEKRGYNLYTKVLK
-265 VREFNGDYNQYSK
+265 
-278 QLRIPSYLPFTE
+278 IPSYLPFTKE
-290 GRESECTID
+290 REAECIVD

-314 TNADGGFP
+314 TNTSGSFP
-322 TAEMSSPK
+322 TAENPMPQK
-330 VIEFLNITAD
+330 TEDLEMTAD
-340 IYLPNYE
+340 IYVPKEFNWNSFIELPV
-347 DTPRPIETS
+347 
-356 TGFPTAIFI
+356 AIFI

-380 EYTKKGYAVVAI
+380 EYTDKGYAVVAI

-399 RMRYDNTDTDPN
+399 RIRYDSSP
-411 DGEKT
+411 EH
-416 GVEISARANKA
+416 VEISARANKT

-448 FLGLRYALSQESWVK
+448 FLGLRYALSQEGWV
-463 KDDIH
+463 DNNNVH

-476 IMSVMVSEFSQP
+476 IMSVMVSEFSQASRAL
-488 TRDLGDNSDF
+488 TANSDF
-498 AFNTVNFVVPGQG
+498 TFNTVNFVVPGQG

-544 IPDICTAEATN
+544 IPDTCTTEATN

-562 REFGALSTDNALLV
+562 RDFVALSTDNALLV
-576 SQLENDIFDLVVTD
+576 SQLEDDIFDLVVTD

-603 PASFISRQVAV
+603 PASFISRQVKAE
-614 QQPTLLLAAVGDCG
+614 QPTLLLAAVGDCG

-670 SENISEKRGAVRTTT
+670 KRDQNELGGVIRTTT

-708 GENISDVLEAV
+708 GENISDVREAV
-719 DTQQIAVASMVMS
+719 TTQQLAVASMVMT
-732 DGAVVVINN
+732 DGSLVVINN

>member
-1 MTTPVKCES
+1 M
-10 YEGAVLKEFNKPYL
+10 
-24 CGLITLALLG
+24 
-34 CQSEDSTQEAVSV
+34 
-47 LVPYNINELPKPNDG
+47 
-62 YGYDDDG
+62 
-69 TITGVGEHTA
+69 
-79 AMSSTNDA
+79 
-87 YYQDYNNSYAA
+87 
-98 LDGWGLCAEPILIP
+98 
-112 LQSVNSDKRFPL
+112 
-124 NNETLSGNVVLINES
+124 
-139 TGEEVGT
+139 
-146 QISADG
+146 
-152 SNIIIQCESG
+152 
-162 LKEGTTYSI
+162 
-171 VVTDGVK
+171 
-178 TEFDEPLKAD
+178 
-188 ASFDELIYSGV
+188 
-199 PLESDKEI
+199 
-207 SLQEQVLN
+207 
-215 AIDSYYSLYPEKGI
+215 
-229 PVYAAQFKTQSSY
+229 
-242 SSLDAMRD
+242 
-250 NHVKFNTKFLDGYEK
+250 
-265 VREFNGDYNQYSK
+265 
-278 QLRIPSYLPFTE
+278 
-290 GRESECTID
+290 D

-314 TNADGGFP
+314 TNTSGTFP
-322 TAEMSSPK
+322 TAENAMPQ
-330 VIEFLNITAD
+330 ITEDLEITAD
-340 IYLPNYE
+340 IYVPKEFNWISFIELPV
-347 DTPRPIETS
+347 
-356 TGFPTAIFI
+356 AIFV

-380 EYTKKGYAVVAI
+380 EYTDKGYAVVAI

-399 RMRYDNTDTDPN
+399 RMRYDSSS
-411 DGEKT
+411 EH
-416 GVEISARANKA
+416 VEISARANKA

-448 FLGLRYALSQESWVK
+448 FLGLRYALSQEGWV
-463 KDDIH
+463 DNNNVH

-498 AFNTVNFVVPGQG
+498 AFNTVNYVVPGQG

-544 IPDICTAEATN
+544 IPDICTTEATN
-555 QQCIEAL
+555 QECIESL
-562 REFGALSTDNALLV
+562 REFVALSTDNALLV

-603 PASFISRQVAV
+603 PASFISRQVEAE
-614 QQPTLLLAAVGDCG
+614 QPTLLLAAVGDCG

-670 SENISEKRGAVRTTT
+670 SDNKNEKRGAVRTTT

-708 GENISDVLEAV
+708 GENMSDVLEAV

>member
-1 MTTPVKCES
+1 M
-10 YEGAVLKEFNKPYL
+10 KEFNKPYL

-34 CQSEDSTQEAVSV
+34 CQSEDSTQEPVSV
-47 LVPYNINELPKPNDG
+47 LVPYNIDELPKPNDG

-69 TITGVGEHTA
+69 TITGVGEPAA

-124 NNETLSGNVVLINES
+124 NNETLAGNVVLIDGE

-152 SNIIIQCESG
+152 SNIKIQCESG
-162 LKEGTTYSI
+162 LKAGTTYSI

-188 ASFDELIYSGV
+188 SSFDELIYSGA
-199 PLESDKEI
+199 PLQSNKEENI
-207 SLQEQVLN
+207 QEQVLN
-215 AIDSYYSLYPEKGI
+215 AIDSYYALYPEKGV

-250 NHVKFNTKFLDGYEK
+250 NHVKFNTRFLDGYET

-278 QLRIPSYLPFTE
+278 KLRIPSYLPFTQD
-290 GRESECTID
+290 RESECLVD
-299 EFDPKEN
+299 EFEPKEN

-314 TNADGGFP
+314 TNQEGGFP
-322 TAEMSSPK
+322 TAEMPEPK
-330 VIEFLNITAD
+330 VVEFLDITAD
-340 IYLPNYE
+340 IYLPNYA
-347 DTPRPIETS
+347 DTPRPKDTQI
-356 TGFPTAIFI
+356 GFPTAIFI

-399 RMRYDNTDTDPN
+399 RMRYDNTDP
-411 DGEKT
+411 DGEGPEK
-416 GVEISARANKA
+416 GVEISARADKA

-448 FLGLRYALSQESWVK
+448 FLGLRYALSQEGWV
-463 KDDIH
+463 DNDNVH

-476 IMSVMVSEFSQP
+476 IMSVMVSEFSQASP
-488 TRDLGDNSDF
+488 DFHFDTNSNF
-498 AFNTVNFVVPGQG
+498 EFNTVNFVVPGQG

-530 KKSPDVQRGIAETV
+530 KKSPDVQRSIAETV

-555 QQCIEAL
+555 QECIEAL
-562 REFGALSTDNALLV
+562 REFVAQSTDNALFV
-576 SQLENDIFDLVVTD
+576 SQLEDDIFNLVVTD
-590 LKQGVQATIDSAD
+590 LKQGVQTTIDSAD
-603 PASFISRQVAV
+603 PASFISRQVSA

-641 VIPNT
+641 VIPNI

-658 ITALGLD
+658 IAALGLD

-670 SENISEKRGAVRTTT
+670 SENMEQKRGAVRTTT

-695 EGPVDE
+695 EGPMDE
-701 DGLPGMP
+701 SGLPETP
-708 GENISDVLEAV
+708 GENMSDVREAV
-719 DTQQIAVASMVMS
+719 DTQQVAVASMVMS

-748 VPQDEE
+748 VPENEE

>member
-10 YEGAVLKEFNKPYL
+10 YEGAVLKEFNKPYI

-34 CQSEDSTQEAVSV
+34 CQSEDSAQDAVLI

-69 TITGVGEHTA
+69 TISGVGEHAVT
-79 AMSSTNDA
+79 MSSKNDA

-112 LQSVNSDKRFPL
+112 LQSVNSDKRYPL
-124 NNETLSGNVVLINES
+124 NNETLAGNVVLIDDL
-139 TGEEVGT
+139 TGEEVVT

-178 TEFDEPLKAD
+178 TEFNEPLKAD
-188 ASFDELIYSGV
+188 ASFDELIYSDV
-199 PLESDKEI
+199 PLNNEKEEV
-207 SLQEQVLN
+207 LQDQVLS
-215 AIDSYYSLYPEKGI
+215 AIESYYALYPEKGI

-242 SSLDAMRD
+242 SSLDAMKR
-250 NHVKFNTKFLDGYEK
+250 NHLQYGSSFTQEEPVIVEEKRGYNLYTKVLK
-265 VREFNGDYNQYSK
+265 
-278 QLRIPSYLPFTE
+278 IPSYLPFTKE
-290 GRESECTID
+290 REAECIVD

-314 TNADGGFP
+314 TNTSGSFP
-322 TAEMSSPK
+322 TAENPMPQK
-330 VIEFLNITAD
+330 TEDLEVTAD
-340 IYLPNYE
+340 IYVPKEFNWNSFIELPV
-347 DTPRPIETS
+347 
-356 TGFPTAIFI
+356 AIFI

-380 EYTKKGYAVVAI
+380 EYTDKGYAVVAI

-399 RMRYDNTDTDPN
+399 RIRYDSSP
-411 DGEKT
+411 EH
-416 GVEISARANKA
+416 VEISARANKA

-448 FLGLRYALSQESWVK
+448 FLGLRYALSQERWV
-463 KDDIH
+463 DNNNVH

-476 IMSVMVSEFSQP
+476 IMSVMVSEFSQASP
-488 TRDLGDNSDF
+488 DFRSDTNSNF
-498 AFNTVNFVVPGQG
+498 EFNTVNFVVPGQG

-544 IPDICTAEATN
+544 IPDTCITEATN

-562 REFGALSTDNALLV
+562 RDFVALSTDNALLV
-576 SQLENDIFDLVVTD
+576 SQLEDDIFDLVVTD

-603 PASFISRQVAV
+603 PASFISRQVAAE
-614 QQPTLLLAAVGDCG
+614 QPTLLLAAVGDCG

-646 APDNIRTGTEPL
+646 APGNIRTGTEPL

-670 SENISEKRGAVRTTT
+670 SENINEKRGAVRTTT

-701 DGLPGMP
+701 NGLPGTP
-708 GENISDVLEAV
+708 GENMSDVREAV

>member
-1 MTTPVKCES
+1 M
-10 YEGAVLKEFNKPYL
+10 KEFNKPYL

-34 CQSEDSTQEAVSV
+34 CQSEDSTQEPVSV

-69 TITGVGEHTA
+69 TITGVGEPAA
-79 AMSSTNDA
+79 AMSSMNDA

-124 NNETLSGNVVLINES
+124 NNETLAGNVVLIDGE

-152 SNIIIQCESG
+152 SNIKIQCESG
-162 LKEGTTYSI
+162 LKAGTTYSI

-188 ASFDELIYSGV
+188 SSFDELIYSDA
-199 PLESDKEI
+199 PLQSNKEENI
-207 SLQEQVLN
+207 QEQVLN
-215 AIDSYYSLYPEKGI
+215 AIDSYYALYPEKGV

-242 SSLDAMRD
+242 SPLDAMKE
-250 NHVKFNTKFLDGYEK
+250 NHELFGSSFIGTRSK
-265 VREFNGDYNQYSK
+265 VPGLKPDYDLYHK
-278 QLRIPSYLPFTE
+278 TLKIPFYLPFTKE
-290 GRESECTID
+290 REAECTVD

-314 TNADGGFP
+314 TNTSGGFP
-322 TAEMSSPK
+322 TADNPIPRITE
-330 VIEFLNITAD
+330 ELEITAD
-340 IYLPNYE
+340 IYVPNNWDWNKGE
-347 DTPRPIETS
+347 QL
-356 TGFPTAIFI
+356 PTAIFI

-372 GTASLMAA
+372 GTASLMAKD
-380 EYTKKGYAVVAI
+380 YTTKGYAVVAI

-399 RMRYDNTDTDPN
+399 RMRYDNTDP
-411 DGEKT
+411 DGEGPEK
-416 GVEISARANKA
+416 GVEISARADKA

-448 FLGLRYALSQESWVK
+448 FLGLRYALSKEAWVK
-463 KDDIH
+463 KDDVH

-476 IMSVMVSEFSQP
+476 IMSVMVSEFSQASP
-488 TRDLGDNSDF
+488 DFHSDTNTNF
-498 AFNTVNFVVPGQG
+498 EFDTVNFVVPGQG

-530 KKSPDVQRGIAETV
+530 KKSPDVQRSIAETV

-555 QQCIEAL
+555 QECIEAL
-562 REFGALSTDNALLV
+562 REFVAQSTDNALFV
-576 SQLENDIFDLVVTD
+576 SQLEDDIFNLVVTD
-590 LKQGVQATIDSAD
+590 LKQGVQTTIDSAD
-603 PASFISRQVAV
+603 PASFISRQVSA

-658 ITALGLD
+658 IAALGLD

-670 SENISEKRGAVRTTT
+670 SENMEQKRGAVRTTT

-695 EGPVDE
+695 EGPMDE
-701 DGLPGMP
+701 SGLPGTP
-708 GENISDVLEAV
+708 GENMSDVREAV
-719 DTQQIAVASMVMS
+719 DTQQVAVASMVIS

-748 VPQDEE
+748 VPQNEE

>member
-34 CQSEDSTQEAVSV
+34 CQSEDSTQEPVSV

-62 YGYDDDG
+62 YGYDEDG
-69 TITGVGEHTA
+69 TITGVGEDVAT
-79 AMSSTNDA
+79 MSSTSDV

-112 LQSVNSDKRFPL
+112 LQSVNSDKRYPL
-124 NNETLSGNVVLINES
+124 NNETLAGHVVLIDEI
-139 TGEEVGT
+139 TGDEVDT
-146 QISADG
+146 RISADG
-152 SNIIIQCESG
+152 SNIKIQCESG
-162 LKEGTTYSI
+162 LFENRVYSI

-178 TEFDEPLKAD
+178 TEFGEPLKAD
-188 ASFDELIYSGV
+188 SSFEQLLYSDTQF
-199 PLESDKEI
+199 ESDKEQDLHTQVI
-207 SLQEQVLN
+207 S
-215 AIDSYYSLYPEKGI
+215 AISSYEDIYSGKGI
-229 PVYAAQFKTQSSY
+229 PVYAAQFKTQSAY
-242 SSLDAMRD
+242 SQLDAMKY
-250 NHVKFNTKFLDGYEK
+250 NHESFGTSFTGQLNPITERKK
-265 VREFNGDYNQYSK
+265 DYDWYTK
-278 QLRIPSYLPFTE
+278 QLKIPSYLPFTKA
-290 GRESECTID
+290 RESECIID
-299 EFDPKEN
+299 EFEPKDN

-314 TNADGGFP
+314 TNTDDSFP
-322 TAEMSSPK
+322 TERDPTPK
-330 VIEFLNITAD
+330 VTEELDITAD
-340 IYLPNYE
+340 IYVPDGWDKRSQL
-347 DTPRPIETS
+347 
-356 TGFPTAIFI
+356 PTAIFI

-399 RMRYDNTDTDPN
+399 RMRYDSSP
-411 DGEKT
+411 EH
-416 GVEISARANKA
+416 VEISARANKA

-448 FLGLRYALSQESWVK
+448 FLGLRYALSQEHWVK
-463 KDDIH
+463 KDDVH

-476 IMSVMVSEFSQP
+476 IMSVMVSEFSQIKDGFP
-488 TRDLGDNSDF
+488 ANTDF

-562 REFGALSTDNALLV
+562 REFVALSTDNALLV

-603 PASFISRQVAV
+603 PASFISRQVNAN
-614 QQPTLLLAAVGDCG
+614 QPTLLLAAVGDCG
-628 ETCDVGVDYVPDS
+628 ETCDVGVDYVSDS
-641 VIPNT
+641 VIPNS

-665 PITGT
+665 PVTRT
-670 SENISEKRGAVRTTT
+670 SDDKNAKRGAVRTTT

-701 DGLPGMP
+701 DGLPGMQ
-708 GENISDVLEAV
+708 GENMSDVLEAV
-719 DTQQIAVASMVMS
+719 DTQQVAVASMVMS
-732 DGAVVVINN
+732 DGSVVVINN

>member
-10 YEGAVLKEFNKPYL
+10 YEGAVLKDFNKPYI

-34 CQSEDSTQEAVSV
+34 CQSEDSAQDAVLI

-62 YGYDDDG
+62 YGYDEDG
-69 TITGVGEHTA
+69 TISGVGEDVVV
-79 AMSSTNDA
+79 MSSTNDA

-112 LQSVNSDKRFPL
+112 LKSVNSDKRYPL
-124 NNETLSGNVVLINES
+124 NNETLAGNVVLIDEI
-139 TGEEVGT
+139 TGDEVDT

-178 TEFDEPLKAD
+178 TEFNEPLKAD
-188 ASFDELIYSGV
+188 ASFDELIYSDV
-199 PLESDKEI
+199 PLNNEKEEV
-207 SLQEQVLN
+207 LQDQVLS
-215 AIDSYYSLYPEKGI
+215 AIESYYALYPEKGI

-242 SSLDAMRD
+242 SSLDAMKR
-250 NHVKFNTKFLDGYEK
+250 NHLQYGSSFTQEEPVIVEEKRGYNLYTKVLK
-265 VREFNGDYNQYSK
+265 
-278 QLRIPSYLPFTE
+278 IPSYLPFTKE
-290 GRESECTID
+290 REAECIVD

-314 TNADGGFP
+314 TNTSGSFP
-322 TAEMSSPK
+322 TAENPMPQK
-330 VIEFLNITAD
+330 TEDLEMTAD
-340 IYLPNYE
+340 IYVPKEFNWNSFIELPV
-347 DTPRPIETS
+347 
-356 TGFPTAIFI
+356 AIFI

-380 EYTKKGYAVVAI
+380 EYTDKGYAVVAI

-399 RMRYDNTDTDPN
+399 RIRYDSSP
-411 DGEKT
+411 EH
-416 GVEISARANKA
+416 VEISARANKA

-448 FLGLRYALSQESWVK
+448 FLGLRYALSQEGWV
-463 KDDIH
+463 DNNNVH

-476 IMSVMVSEFSQP
+476 IMSVMVSEFSQASRAL
-488 TRDLGDNSDF
+488 TANSDF
-498 AFNTVNFVVPGQG
+498 TFNTVNFVVPGQG

-544 IPDICTAEATN
+544 IPDTCTTEATN

-562 REFGALSTDNALLV
+562 RDFVALSTDNALLV
-576 SQLENDIFDLVVTD
+576 SQLEDDIFDLVVTD

-603 PASFISRQVAV
+603 PASFISRQVAAE
-614 QQPTLLLAAVGDCG
+614 QPTLLLAAVGDCG
-628 ETCDVGVDYVPDS
+628 DTCDVGVDYVPDS

-646 APDNIRTGTEPL
+646 APGNIRTGTEPL

-670 SENISEKRGAVRTTT
+670 SENINEKRGAVRTTT

-695 EGPVDE
+695 EGPADE
-701 DGLPGMP
+701 NGLPGTP
-708 GENISDVLEAV
+708 GENMSDVREAV